1 MGKSEGAAV
10 REAFDGPEVTLD
22 QLIAEI
28 TARVKEARA
37 RASDSSES
45 SAKTTKFLDETGLN
59 SQAYR
64 WAMTVLKKMDMKDGQ
79 NKAMDIIRSLEVL
92 TPLLREHV
100 NGAGTGEMDLEGP
113 KPKEEAKPAAKP
125 KAAATKPKAAKPK
138 AAAAKPKPKLKAV
151 DSETAEF
158 NAAVDKTMGEGKGN
172 VTPIDFDRGS
182 A

>member
-1 MGKSEGAAV
+1 MGKSEGATV

-113 KPKEEAKPAAKP
+113 KPKEEAKPAAKT
-125 KAAATKPKAAKPK
+125 KAAAKPKAAKPK
-138 AAAAKPKPKLKAV
+138 AAAAKPKLKAV

-158 NAAVDKTMGEGKGN
+158 NAAVDKTMGDGKGN